1 MFAMRQLGQAKRFRR
16 FPGEPAETRPAPIA
30 MEKYFS
36 SFGANSIDFQRVS
49 EGPRV
54 AATPQ

>member
-1 MFAMRQLGQAKRFRR
+1 MRQPGQAKRFRR